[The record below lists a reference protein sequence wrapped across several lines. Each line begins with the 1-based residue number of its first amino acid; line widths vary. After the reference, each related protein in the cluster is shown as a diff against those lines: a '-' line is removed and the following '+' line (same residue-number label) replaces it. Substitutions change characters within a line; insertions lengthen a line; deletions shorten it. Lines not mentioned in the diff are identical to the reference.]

1 MAKYTKNS
9 RKKDHHISSITSTND
24 CLTNRAGLTFFAAY
38 LQSIQ
43 LIPIMEKMFCSIR
56 KNKKGIPV
64 VDLFFQLLCFFMD
77 GTSRHLTWF
86 DSLKDEKSYAPLIGC
101 EPDHLAS
108 SHAVKRFFGA
118 FAFRGFKVDRTSDA
132 MHN

>member
-56 KNKKGIPV
+56 KNKKAS
-64 VDLFFQLLCFFMD
+64 LLSICFFNCCVFLWMVPAV
-77 GTSRHLTWF
+77 TSHGLIV
-86 DSLKDEKSYAPLIGC
+86 LKT
-101 EPDHLAS
+101 
-108 SHAVKRFFGA
+108 KR
-118 FAFRGFKVDRTSDA
+118 V
-132 MHN
+132 MPH